1 MSPRGTF
8 FYTEKKIAFDGF
20 KSRLFKPRLK
30 PDLSVPLLYAN
41 FPLTKVTLLPCTRVP
56 KITPLHPLASPPRGR
71 TQEKAR
77 FADFTKA
84 PRRRTNLAPPFSIF
98 PQLPKRPQIYPDDK
112 IWIFLRF
119 LVLFHVFFFV
129 FSIFLD
135 DFDYFRQ
142 NIQIF

>member
-1 MSPRGTF
+1 MGHF
-8 FYTEKKIAFDGF
+8 FYAEKCIFIRGF
-20 KSRLFKPRLK
+20 QSRLFKPRLE

-41 FPLTKVTLLPCTRVP
+41 FPLTKVTSLPCTLVP
-56 KITPLHPLASPPRGR
+56 KITLLRPLASSPRGR

-84 PRRRTNLAPPFSIF
+84 PRRRTNLAPPFPIF
-98 PQLPKRPQIYPDDK
+98 PQFPKRPYYYPDGK

-119 LVLFHVFFFV
+119 LVLFHVFFF
-129 FSIFLD
+129 IYLNFLD